1 MQQGRIY
8 KSLSGKVLKSNFTDL
23 RIGTRLSEGYGLAC
37 STNFLGFANDGGGGC
52 GTVLSI
58 ESAGVRKPPIMI
70 ISGHNAGITNMSFSP
85 FYNNILATSS
95 DDKTIKIWNLP
106 TSGEY
111 YNILNQDFM
120 ESQNINRNEY
130 ILNITSPAS
139 TLSGHE
145 KRVYFCEF
153 NHCADNILATA
164 SLDNK
169 VVIWDMNKESE
180 AFSISNINCSSYDL
194 KWNYLGT
201 LLATMNKDK
210 KTRILDP
217 RSESVVS
224 LFNAHD
230 GTRIGKCVWLE
241 GPGGNQN
248 KILTTGFS
256 QTGMRSIRLWDIRS
270 LSNCLTNIELDIISS
285 TLYPYYQN
293 EFRLLSIFGK
303 GDGNIKI
310 YEFNNE
316 NDNLNLVEEFR
327 TTQAQRGCCFLPTRA
342 LSIDKSEVLRI
353 YKSIGTETIDVISF
367 SMHRKTHVYN
377 KELFPDCF
385 AGKPSLSA
393 EEWINGSSRPP
404 ILISL
409 DPSSLNDPYSPTISL
424 NFVPDKQL
432 LTGKTKNIISSKDL
446 TSDLEKNSK
455 TSIQRD
461 ISFEK
466 KTEVEGVEKRV
477 SRSTS
482 ILSKLSSVM
491 SFGKKSSYVNITS
504 KRSIFSSN
512 GLNNEEIKDNLQSY
526 PDTVSKLQKSNIIN
540 SSEDVTVIPTPNI
553 DNNTISNFEINKNQF
568 VSNTNSIC
576 CPIFDKPQVN
586 YGDILDYR
594 ADISRTTSYIDNG
607 CISTQIECDKPK
619 FADISIKNNL
629 SITSCCVDATS
640 NTSNDYSKF
649 VNEIKDFEVSRIPT
663 KNLGKGS
670 NACSSNLCGIP
681 NSVFTPI
688 NESFKFGNGLKS
700 RIDLKK
706 QLVSDETNLEFNENI
721 TGIEVK
727 EDQLN
732 MQNPNEII
740 FNIIS
745 MLKLDFENVN
755 KRLTQLDHSLK
766 LLNND
771 SKQYGNKQENEL
783 NYIEELQ
790 HLKEELA
797 KLNIQY
803 YDLSVAYK
811 QQTTLFGLYKEF
823 YAELEDILAESFN
836 SMRATVAER

>member
-8 KSLSGKVLKSNFTDL
+8 KSLSGKILKSNFTDL
-23 RIGTRLSEGYGLAC
+23 RIGTRLNEGYGLAC
-37 STNFLGFANDGGGGC
+37 STNFLAFANDGGGGC

-58 ESAGVRKPPIMI
+58 ESAGIRKPPIMI
-70 ISGHNAGITNMSFSP
+70 ISGHNAGITNISFSP

-95 DDKTIKIWNLP
+95 DDKTVKIWSLP

-111 YNILNQDFM
+111 YDILNQNFM

-130 ILNITSPAS
+130 ILNITSPVS

-169 VVIWDMNKESE
+169 IVIWDMNKESE
-180 AFSISNINCSSYDL
+180 VFSISNINCPCYDL

-201 LLATMNKDK
+201 LLVTMNKDK

-224 LFNAHD
+224 SFITHD

-241 GPGGNQN
+241 GPGNNSNKN

-256 QTGMRSIRLWDIRS
+256 RTGMRSIKLWDIRS

-303 GDGNIKI
+303 GDGNIRL

-316 NDNLNLVEEFR
+316 SDHLNLVEEFS
-327 TTQAQRGCCFLPTRA
+327 TTQAQRGCCFLPSRA
-342 LSIDKSEVLRI
+342 LSIDKSEALRI
-353 YKSIGTETIDVISF
+353 YKSIGTDTIDVISF
-367 SMHRKTHVYN
+367 SMNRKTHAYN

-393 EEWINGSSRPP
+393 EEWINGSSKSP

-409 DPSSLNDPYSPTISL
+409 NPNSLNSQYSPKSSLDFSP
-424 NFVPDKQL
+424 NKQL
-432 LTGKTKNIISSKDL
+432 STSKTKSIISGKDL
-446 TSDLEKNSK
+446 NSDLEKNSK
-455 TSIQRD
+455 TSMQRD
-461 ISFEK
+461 NISFEK
-466 KTEVEGVEKRV
+466 KTDEGLEKRV
-477 SRSTS
+477 SKSS

-491 SFGKKSSYVNITS
+491 PFGRKSSLVNITS
-504 KRSIFSSN
+504 KRSIYSSN
-512 GLNNEEIKDNLQSY
+512 DLNNEETKDSLQSY
-526 PDTVSKLQKSNIIN
+526 PDMVSRSQGSNIN
-540 SSEDVTVIPTPNI
+540 SSEDVNVTPTSNI
-553 DNNTISNFEINKNQF
+553 DNNTINNFEMNKDLF
-568 VSNTNSIC
+568 VSSTHYSC
-576 CPIFDKPQVN
+576 YPIFNKPQVN

-607 CISTQIECDKPK
+607 CMLTHAEYDKPR
-619 FADISIKNNL
+619 FPDISIKNNL
-629 SITSCCVDATS
+629 SLTSYCIDTTS
-640 NTSNDYSKF
+640 NKSDYSKL
-649 VNEIKDFEVSRIPT
+649 VNEIKDFEVSKILT
-663 KNLGKGS
+663 KNLGKESTICG
-670 NACSSNLCGIP
+670 SNLCGAT
-681 NSVFTPI
+681 NSVFAPI
-688 NESFKFGNGLKS
+688 DESFEFGNEVISL
-700 RIDLKK
+700 IDTKK
-706 QLVSDETNLEFNENI
+706 QLVSDETNLEFNEDN
-721 TGIEVK
+721 TDIELK
-727 EDQLN
+727 KDQLN
-732 MQNPNEII
+732 MQNPNQII
-740 FNIIS
+740 LNITS
-745 MLKLDFENVN
+745 MLKLDLENVN
-755 KRLTQLDHSLK
+755 KRLTQLDNSLK
-766 LLNND
+766 LLNDN
-771 SKQYGNKQENEL
+771 SKQYENKQENDI

-790 HLKEELA
+790 HLKEQLA

-811 QQTTLFGLYKEF
+811 QQTALFGLYKEF

-836 SMRATVAER
+836 SMRATAAER

>member
-8 KSLSGKVLKSNFTDL
+8 KSLSGRILKSNFTDL

-37 STNFLGFANDGGGGC
+37 STNFLAFANDGGGGC

-58 ESAGVRKPPIMI
+58 ESAGIRKPPIMI

-95 DDKTIKIWNLP
+95 DDKTIKIWSLP

-111 YNILNQDFM
+111 YDILNQDFM

-130 ILNITSPAS
+130 ILNITSPTS

-180 AFSISNINCSSYDL
+180 VFSMSNINCPCYDL

-201 LLATMNKDK
+201 LLMTMNKDK

-224 LFNAHD
+224 SFNTHD

-241 GPGGNQN
+241 GPGSSSNKN
-248 KILTTGFS
+248 KILTTGFNR
-256 QTGMRSIRLWDIRS
+256 TGMRSIKLWDIRS

-293 EFRLLSIFGK
+293 EFRLLTIFGK
-303 GDGNIKI
+303 GDGNIRL

-316 NDNLNLVEEFR
+316 NDNLNLVEEFS

-353 YKSIGTETIDVISF
+353 YKSIGMETIDVISF
-367 SMHRKTHVYN
+367 SMNRKTHIYN

-393 EEWINGSSRPP
+393 EEWINGSSKSP

-409 DPSSLNDPYSPTISL
+409 NPNSLNNQYLPKSSLNFSP
-424 NFVPDKQL
+424 NKQL
-432 LTGKTKNIISSKDL
+432 LTSKTKSIISSKDL
-446 TSDLEKNSK
+446 NSDLEKNSK

-461 ISFEK
+461 ISSEK
-466 KTEVEGVEKRV
+466 KTDEGLEKRV
-477 SRSTS
+477 SKSS
-482 ILSKLSSVM
+482 ILSKLSSVIP
-491 SFGKKSSYVNITS
+491 FGRRSSYVNITS
-504 KRSIFSSN
+504 KRSIYSSN
-512 GLNNEEIKDNLQSY
+512 GLNNEETKDSLQSY
-526 PDTVSKLQKSNIIN
+526 PDTVLRSQGSNIIN
-540 SSEDVTVIPTPNI
+540 SSEDVNVIPSSNI
-553 DNNTISNFEINKNQF
+553 DNTISNFEINKDLF
-568 VSNTNSIC
+568 VSSTNYSC
-576 CPIFDKPQVN
+576 YPIFDKPQVN

-607 CISTQIECDKPK
+607 CISTHIECDKPK
-619 FADISIKNNL
+619 FPDISIKNNL
-629 SITSCCVDATS
+629 SITSCCIDTTS
-640 NTSNDYSKF
+640 NKSNDYSKF
-649 VNEIKDFEVSRIPT
+649 VNEIKDFEVSKVLT
-663 KNLGKGS
+663 KNLGKESTVCG
-670 NACSSNLCGIP
+670 SNLCGTP

-688 NESFKFGNGLKS
+688 DESSEFGNEVTS
-700 RIDLKK
+700 RIDAKK
-706 QLVSDETNLEFNENI
+706 QLVNDETNLEFNEDN
-721 TGIEVK
+721 TDIELK
-727 EDQLN
+727 KDQLN
-732 MQNPNEII
+732 MQDPNKII
-740 FNIIS
+740 LNIAS
-745 MLKLDFENVN
+745 MLKVDLANVN
-755 KRLTQLDHSLK
+755 KRLTQLDYFLR
-766 LLNND
+766 LLNDN
-771 SKQYGNKQENEL
+771 SKQYENKQENDL

-790 HLKEELA
+790 YLKEQLA

-811 QQTTLFGLYKEF
+811 QQTALFGLYKEF

-836 SMRATVAER
+836 SMRATAAER